1 MMSIFLPIGEEVL
14 REIRDALGS
23 EAVIAEPERIAPF
36 AKDETVGLA
45 RMPELVVEPTEAA
58 QIQALLRLANHHRF
72 PVTPRGLGT
81 GLAGGAV
88 PFCGGVVLSM
98 ARMNRILLIDGRNLF
113 AEVEP
118 GARTADLRQAAR
130 EKGLFYP
137 PDPASIDKCSVGGNA
152 STNAGGPACVK
163 YGTTRDYVMGLDVV
177 LPTGELISAGV
188 RTRKGVVGYDLA
200 RLIVGSEGTLGVITK
215 LVLKLLAAPAS
226 VATIAA
232 VFDTLPAA
240 LQAVTALLTS
250 GHVPSAVEFLD
261 RRCLSLTGDLLPFP
275 GMQGAGAFLLVE
287 TDGDAEAVAGEGR
300 AVARICREGGARDVL
315 NAPEGDVR
323 ERIWE
328 VRREI
333 SKRIEERH
341 ASLDIHEDIA
351 VPIGRIAEFADGL
364 PALEE
369 RYGMMIYT
377 FGHAGDGNLHLN
389 ITAGE
394 APAPERIEEGIHAV
408 LDRVLALG
416 GTISGEHG
424 IGLLK
429 KPYIGMELSPA
440 SLRLQRGIKRI
451 FDPRGVLNPGKIF
464 PD

>member
-1 MMSIFLPIGEEVL
+1 MSIFLPIGEQVK
-14 REIRDALGS
+14 REIRDAVGD

-45 RMPELVVEPTEAA
+45 RTPELVVEPAEVA
-58 QIQALLRLANHHRF
+58 QIQALLRLANLRRF

-98 ARMNRILLIDGRNLF
+98 ARMNRILLIDGENLL

-118 GARTADLRQAAR
+118 GVRTADLREAAR
-130 EKGLFYP
+130 RQGLFYP
-137 PDPASIDKCSVGGNA
+137 PDPASLDKCSVGGNA

-232 VFDTLPAA
+232 VFDRLPEA
-240 LQAVTALLTS
+240 LQAVTTLLTS
-250 GHVPSAVEFLD
+250 GHLPSAVEFLD
-261 RRCLSLTGDLLPFP
+261 GRCLSLVSDLLPFP
-275 GMQGAGAFLLVE
+275 GISGAGAFLLVE
-287 TDGDAEAVAGEGR
+287 TDGNPEAVAGEVD
-300 AVARICREGGARDVL
+300 AVTRICREGGAKDVL
-315 NAPEGDVR
+315 SAPEGDVR

-341 ASLDIHEDIA
+341 AALDIHEDIA
-351 VPIGRIAEFADGL
+351 VPIGRIAEFAGGL
-364 PALEE
+364 RSLEE
-369 RYGMMIYT
+369 RCGMMIYT

-389 ITAGE
+389 ITAEGT
-394 APAPERIEEGIHAV
+394 PEPGRIEEGISAV
-408 LDRVLALG
+408 LERVLAMD

-429 KPYIGMELSPA
+429 KPYIGMEISPA
-440 SLRLQRGIKRI
+440 SLRLQRGIKRL
-451 FDPRGVLNPGKIF
+451 FDPRGILNPGKIF

>member
-1 MMSIFLPIGEEVL
+1 MPLFAPIDEKI
-14 REIRDALGS
+14 RKEIRDALGND
-23 EAVIAEPERIAPF
+23 AVIAESDRIAPF

-45 RMPELVVEPTEAA
+45 RTPELVVEPTETA
-58 QIQALLRLANHHRF
+58 QIQALLRLANLHRF

-98 ARMNRILLIDGRNLF
+98 ARMNRILSIDRENLF

-118 GARTADLRQAAR
+118 GVRTADLREAAR
-130 EKGLFYP
+130 NQGLFYP
-137 PDPASIDKCSVGGNA
+137 PDPASIDQCSVGGNA
-152 STNAGGPACVK
+152 ATNAGGPSCVK

-177 LPTGELISAGV
+177 LPTGELISTGV

-215 LVLKLLAAPAS
+215 LILKLLMAPPS
-226 VATIAA
+226 VAAT
-232 VFDTLPAA
+232 AA
-240 LQAVTALLTS
+240 LYDKLPEALQSVTDILTS
-250 GHVPSAVEFLD
+250 GHLPSAMEFLD
-261 RRCLSLTGDLLPFP
+261 RRCLSLVGDLLPFP
-275 GMQGAGAFLLVE
+275 GMQEAGAFLLVE
-287 TDGDAEAVAGEGR
+287 TDGDDETVARETEAI
-300 AVARICREGGARDVL
+300 ARICRKGGAKAVL
-315 NAPEGDVR
+315 GAPDGDAR
-323 ERIWE
+323 ERIWK

-333 SKRIEERH
+333 SKRIEEKYP
-341 ASLDIHEDIA
+341 AFDIHEDIA
-351 VPIGRIAEFADGL
+351 VPIGRIAEFAGGL

-369 RYGMMIYT
+369 RYGMMIHT

-389 ITAGE
+389 ITADT
-394 APAPERIEEGIHAV
+394 APEPGRVEEGIGAV

-424 IGLLK
+424 VGLLK
-429 KPYIGMELSPA
+429 KPYIGMEISPA
-440 SLRLQRGIKRI
+440 SLRLQRDIKRL
-451 FDPRGVLNPGKIF
+451 FDPRGILNPGKIF